1 MLSVASGKL
10 SSWISRQILHYSSV
24 GGYLEPVIQLVKPN
38 WRDGYYRAEVVAVKK
53 LQANTVEV
61 LLKVPSYWP
70 VHKAGQHLE
79 LTLEIAGRLITRLFT
94 IASSPSLAR
103 SKRVVRLVVK
113 SQPHGILTP
122 RLETLALGNWVNISK
137 PSGDFTLEPQT
148 SLQTPIQN
156 PLQAKALPQSK
167 QSVVFLAAGSGI
179 TPFIAMLNNMLD
191 DLPGS
196 SKHKRGANVSTLHLV
211 YYAKSGEHLLID
223 ELEVIAEQLDFFTF
237 ELLTRTKD
245 GELSKKLPTL
255 NADALYVCGPSPF
268 YHAAAEFSKREN
280 LLIYAEHF
288 SLIPTTP
295 DEQQTFAAQLNGERI
310 ELTNAEP
317 VLTQLL
323 AKGRQLTYGCKMGIC
338 HQCQCVKK
346 SGVVKN
352 LRTGEVSDRGEELI
366 QLCVSQL
373 MTDVELEA

>member
-1 MLSVASGKL
+1 MLGVASGKL

-24 GGYLEPVIQLVKPN
+24 GGYLETVIQLVKPN
-38 WRDGYYRAEVVAVKK
+38 WRDGYYRAEIVAVKK
-53 LQANTVEV
+53 LHANTVEV
-61 LLKVPSYWP
+61 QLKVPSYWP

-79 LTLEIAGRLITRLFT
+79 LTLEIDGRLVTRLFT
-94 IASSPSLAR
+94 IASSPSLAK
-103 SKRVVRLVVK
+103 SKRLVRLVVK

-122 RLETLALGNWVNISK
+122 KLEALALGSWVNVSK
-137 PSGDFTLEPQT
+137 PSGDFTFQFN
-148 SLQTPIQN
+148 LQPEQR
-156 PLQAKALPQSK
+156 AL
-167 QSVVFLAAGSGI
+167 FLAAGSGI
-179 TPFIAMLNNMLD
+179 TPFIAMLNAMLNNMLD
-191 DLPGS
+191 DQSRS
-196 SKHKRGANVSTLHLV
+196 SKHKRDAIVSTLHLV
-211 YYAKSGEHLLID
+211 YYAKPSEHLLLD
-223 ELEVIAEQLDFFTF
+223 ELEIIAEQLDFFTF
-237 ELLTRTKD
+237 ELLTRAKD
-245 GELSKKLPTL
+245 GELSEKLPAL
-255 NADALYVCGPSPF
+255 NADTLYVCGPSPF
-268 YHAAAEFSKREN
+268 YHAAAEFAKLEN
-280 LLIYAEHF
+280 LPIYAEHF

-295 DEQQTFAAQLNGERI
+295 DEQQTFAAQLNGESV

-317 VLTQLL
+317 LLTQLL

>member
-1 MLSVASGKL
+1 MLGVASGKL

-79 LTLEIAGRLITRLFT
+79 LTLEIAGRLISRLFT
-94 IASSPSLAR
+94 IASSPSLAE
-103 SKRVVRLVVK
+103 SKRLVRLVVK
-113 SQPHGILTP
+113 AQPHGLLTTKLDT
-122 RLETLALGNWVNISK
+122 LELGSWVNVSE
-137 PSGDFTLEPQT
+137 PSGDFTFQ
-148 SLQTPIQN
+148 SNLQPEQRT
-156 PLQAKALPQSK
+156 A
-167 QSVVFLAAGSGI
+167 FLAAGSGI
-179 TPFIAMLNNMLD
+179 TPFIAMLNAMLNTMLD
-191 DLPGS
+191 DQS
-196 SKHKRGANVSTLHLV
+196 TSNKQTSNKHERDASVSALHLV
-211 YYAKSGEHLLID
+211 YYAKPSEHLLLD

-237 ELLTRTKD
+237 ELLTRAKD
-245 GELSKKLPTL
+245 GELSEKLPAL

-268 YHAAAEFSKREN
+268 YRAAAEFAKHES
-280 LLIYAEHF
+280 LPIYAEHF
-288 SLIPTTP
+288 SLIATTP
-295 DEQQTFAAQLNGERI
+295 DEKQIFTAQLNSERI

-323 AKGRQLTYGCKMGIC
+323 AKGSQLTYGCKMGIC